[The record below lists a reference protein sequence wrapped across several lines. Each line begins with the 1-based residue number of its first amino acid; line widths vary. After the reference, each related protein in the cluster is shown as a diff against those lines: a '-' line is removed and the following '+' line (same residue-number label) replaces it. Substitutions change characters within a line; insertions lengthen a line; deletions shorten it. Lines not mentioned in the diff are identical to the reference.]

1 LEKGGLWL
9 VAEGERSEGRGWAWI
24 SDQNKMRNEAPAATG
39 RRGCGARRRSLTLRG
54 ERLTPDGTQDVTEPR
69 RGRWLQRRGMAG
81 RGPTLTHNDQPP
93 P

>member
-1 LEKGGLWL
+1 
-9 VAEGERSEGRGWAWI
+9 
-24 SDQNKMRNEAPAATG
+24 
-39 RRGCGARRRSLTLRG
+39 LRG